1 MASIRWQ
8 TTFASRG
15 SLPQKIQTA
24 LAQTALA
31 QTALAQRVLVQI
43 ALVQIVLVQIALVQ
57 TDLAQ
62 TALSQPLTI
71 QSSVDLWEAAPA
83 AEWWQNSQ
91 NFHF

>member
-24 LAQTALA
+24 LAQTDLA
-31 QTALAQRVLVQI
+31 QTDLAQR
-43 ALVQIVLVQIALVQ
+43 VLVQIALVQ

-83 AEWWQNSQ
+83 AEWWLGKSA
-91 NFHF
+91 

>member
-31 QTALAQRVLVQI
+31 QTDLAQR
-43 ALVQIVLVQIALVQ
+43 VLVQIALVQ

-83 AEWWQNSQ
+83 AEWWLGKSA
-91 NFHF
+91 

>member
-24 LAQTALA
+24 LAQTD
-31 QTALAQRVLVQI
+31 LAQRVLAQI
-43 ALVQIVLVQIALVQ
+43 ALVQIALVQ
-57 TDLAQ
+57 TDLAK

-83 AEWWQNSQ
+83 AEWWLGKSA
-91 NFHF
+91 

>member
-31 QTALAQRVLVQI
+31 QRV
-43 ALVQIVLVQIALVQ
+43 LVQ

-83 AEWWQNSQ
+83 AEWWLGKSA
-91 NFHF
+91 

>member
-24 LAQTALA
+24 LAQTD
-31 QTALAQRVLVQI
+31 LAQRVLAQR
-43 ALVQIVLVQIALVQ
+43 VLVQIALVQ

-83 AEWWQNSQ
+83 AEWWLGKSA
-91 NFHF
+91 

>member
-24 LAQTALA
+24 LAQTD
-31 QTALAQRVLVQI
+31 LAQR
-43 ALVQIVLVQIALVQ
+43 VLVQIALVQ

-83 AEWWQNSQ
+83 AEWWLGKSA
-91 NFHF
+91 

>member
-31 QTALAQRVLVQI
+31 QTALAQTDLAQR
-43 ALVQIVLVQIALVQ
+43 VLVQIALVQ

-83 AEWWQNSQ
+83 AEWWLGKSA
-91 NFHF
+91 